1 MPLSMKYGLRETT
14 QEFVFVQIEGKF

>member
-1 MPLSMKYGLRETT
+1 MKYGLRETT